1 MRFRLKS
8 HTNTHTLKKLRRKS
22 QETKI
27 AAWSLNGRL
36 KEGYRQEEI
45 IKDVRDYKV
54 EVAALQEAM
63 WNWNADAATKG
74 DRGEEIINFQS
85 SAQGYRGLGFC
96 RLVATKAP
104 FIYP

>member
-1 MRFRLKS
+1 M
-8 HTNTHTLKKLRRKS
+8 HTLKKLRRKS

-74 DRGEEIINFQS
+74 DRGEES
-85 SAQGYRGLGFC
+85 E
-96 RLVATKAP
+96 
-104 FIYP
+104 